1 MQNENNRWCS
11 GSIGLEDRSF
21 HQAMGARDGTNV
33 VKFITIDGHKENVR
47 SVAPL
52 GGFGNLQK
60 RGEPET
66 DRASAGDFRRVTR
79 IKRL

>member
-1 MQNENNRWCS
+1 M
-11 GSIGLEDRSF
+11 EDRSF
-21 HQAMGARDGTNV
+21 HQTISARDGINV
-33 VKFITIDGHKENVR
+33 VKFITIEGHKENVR

-52 GGFGNLQK
+52 GGFRNLEK

-66 DRASAGDFRRVTR
+66 DRASAGDFGRVTR